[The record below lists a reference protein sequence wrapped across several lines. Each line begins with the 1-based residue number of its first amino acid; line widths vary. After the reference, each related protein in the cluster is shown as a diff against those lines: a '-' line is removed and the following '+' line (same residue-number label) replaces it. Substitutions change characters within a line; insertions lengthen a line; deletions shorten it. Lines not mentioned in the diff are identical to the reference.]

1 MLEYSEPVTKLI
13 DEFKRLPG
21 IGQKTAQRLAFHVLR
36 MSEADVER
44 FVGALEEV
52 KRRIVSCS
60 VCNNL
65 TDVDPCRFCAST
77 SRDRSMICVVE
88 EPYNLVA
95 VEKTRSYHGLYHVL
109 HGSLSPIR
117 GLGPEDLRLANL
129 LPRLRPENNDGV
141 EVREVILATNPNTEG
156 EATASYISRLLK
168 PLGVRVTRIAMGMPV
183 GSDLEYVDEVT
194 MDKAL
199 ANRHEIWF
207 KVQGSKLST
216 GQKLFFDMH
225 KRPPRRYP

>member
-13 DEFKRLPG
+13 DEFRRLPG
-21 IGQKTAQRLAFHVLR
+21 IGQKTASRLAFHVLR
-36 MSEADVER
+36 MTEADVRR
-44 FVGALEEV
+44 FAEALEEV
-52 KRRIVSCS
+52 KRRIVMCS

-65 TDVDPCRFCAST
+65 TDVEPCRFCSST
-77 SRDRSMICVVE
+77 SRDRSLICIVE

-95 VEKTRSYHGLYHVL
+95 VEKTRSYRGLYHVL
-109 HGSLSPIR
+109 HGTLSPIR
-117 GLGPEDLRLANL
+117 GTGPDELRLQNL

-168 PLGVRVTRIAMGMPV
+168 PLGVRTTRIAMGMPV
-183 GSDLEYVDEVT
+183 GSDLEFVDEVT

-199 ANRHEIWF
+199 ANRHEI
-207 KVQGSKLST
+207 
-216 GQKLFFDMH
+216 
-225 KRPPRRYP
+225 

>member
-21 IGQKTAQRLAFHVLR
+21 IGHKSAQRLAFHVLR
-36 MSEADVER
+36 MPQADVER
-44 FVGALEEV
+44 FVAAMEEV
-52 KRRIVSCS
+52 KLKIVSCT

-65 TDVDPCRFCAST
+65 TDVEPCRFCSST
-77 SRDRSMICVVE
+77 SRDRSIICVVE

-95 VEKTRSYHGLYHVL
+95 VEKTRSYNGLYHVL

-156 EATASYISRLLK
+156 EATAGYISRLLK

-199 ANRHEIWF
+199 TNRHE
-207 KVQGSKLST
+207 
-216 GQKLFFDMH
+216 M
-225 KRPPRRYP
+225 

>member
-1 MLEYSEPVTKLI
+1 MLEYAEPVTKLI

-21 IGQKTAQRLAFHVLR
+21 IGQKTAQRLAFHILR
-36 MSEADVER
+36 TPEADVER
-44 FVGALEEV
+44 FVAAMQEV
-52 KRRIVSCS
+52 KRRIIFCS
-60 VCNNL
+60 ICNNL

-77 SRDRSMICVVE
+77 GRDRSIICVVE

-95 VEKTRSYHGLYHVL
+95 VEKTRSYKGLYHVL

-117 GLGPEDLRLANL
+117 GIGPDDLHLANL

-141 EVREVILATNPNTEG
+141 EVSEVILATNPNTEG
-156 EATASYISRLLK
+156 EATANYISRLLK
-168 PLGVRVTRIAMGMPV
+168 PLGPRVTRIAMGMPV

-199 ANRHEIWF
+199 TNRHEI
-207 KVQGSKLST
+207 
-216 GQKLFFDMH
+216 
-225 KRPPRRYP
+225 

>member
-1 MLEYSEPVTKLI
+1 MLEYAEPVTKLI

-21 IGQKTAQRLAFHVLR
+21 IGHKTAQRLAFHILR
-36 MSEADVER
+36 VPEADVER
-44 FVGALEEV
+44 FVEALREV
-52 KRRIVSCS
+52 KRRIVFCT

-77 SRDRSMICVVE
+77 ARDRSMICVVE

-95 VEKTRSYHGLYHVL
+95 VEKTRSYKGLYHVL

-117 GLGPEDLRLANL
+117 GLGPDDLRLANL
-129 LPRLRPENNDGV
+129 LPRLKPENNDGV

-156 EATASYISRLLK
+156 EATANYISRLLK

-199 ANRHEIWF
+199 ANRHEI
-207 KVQGSKLST
+207 
-216 GQKLFFDMH
+216 
-225 KRPPRRYP
+225 

>member
-21 IGQKTAQRLAFHVLR
+21 IGHKSAQRLAFHVLR
-36 MSEADVER
+36 MTEADVAR
-44 FVGALEEV
+44 FVVALEEV
-52 KRRIVSCS
+52 KRKIVMCS

-65 TDVDPCRFCAST
+65 TDVDPCRFCSSAN
-77 SRDRSMICVVE
+77 RDRSMVCVVE

-95 VEKTRSYHGLYHVL
+95 VEKTRSYNGLYHVL
-109 HGSLSPIR
+109 HGALSPIR

-199 ANRHEIWF
+199 ANRHEI
-207 KVQGSKLST
+207 
-216 GQKLFFDMH
+216 
-225 KRPPRRYP
+225 

>member
-21 IGQKTAQRLAFHVLR
+21 IGHKSAQRLAFHVLR
-36 MSEADVER
+36 MPQADVER
-44 FVGALEEV
+44 FVAAMEEV
-52 KRRIVSCS
+52 KRKIVSCT

-65 TDVDPCRFCAST
+65 TDVDPCRFCSST
-77 SRDRSMICVVE
+77 ARDRSMICVVE

-95 VEKTRSYHGLYHVL
+95 VEKTRSDNGLYHVL

-117 GLGPEDLRLANL
+117 GLGPEDLRLQNL

-199 ANRHEIWF
+199 ANRHEI
-207 KVQGSKLST
+207 
-216 GQKLFFDMH
+216 
-225 KRPPRRYP
+225 

>member
-1 MLEYSEPVTKLI
+1 MLEYAEPVTRLI

-21 IGQKTAQRLAFHVLR
+21 IGQKSAQRLAFHILR
-36 MSEADVER
+36 MSEGDVER
-44 FVGALEEV
+44 FVAALEEV
-52 KRRIVSCS
+52 KRKIVFCS
-60 VCNNL
+60 ICNNL
-65 TDVDPCRFCAST
+65 TDVDPCRYCAST
-77 SRDRSMICVVE
+77 SRDRSLMCIVE

-95 VEKTRSYHGLYHVL
+95 IEKTRSYHGLYHVL

-117 GLGPEDLRLANL
+117 GINPDDLRLANL
-129 LPRLRPENNDGV
+129 LPRLKAENNDGI

-168 PLGVRVTRIAMGMPV
+168 PLGMRVTRIAMGMPV

-199 ANRHEIWF
+199 ANRHEI
-207 KVQGSKLST
+207 
-216 GQKLFFDMH
+216 
-225 KRPPRRYP
+225 

>member
-21 IGQKTAQRLAFHVLR
+21 IGHKSAQRLAFHILR
-36 MSEADVER
+36 MTQADVER
-44 FVGALEEV
+44 FVAAMEEV
-52 KRRIVSCS
+52 KRKIVSCT

-65 TDVDPCRFCAST
+65 TDVEPCRFCSST
-77 SRDRSMICVVE
+77 ARDRSIICVVE

-95 VEKTRSYHGLYHVL
+95 VEKTRSYNGLYHVL

-117 GLGPEDLRLANL
+117 GLGPEDLRLQNL

-199 ANRHEIWF
+199 TNRHEI
-207 KVQGSKLST
+207 
-216 GQKLFFDMH
+216 
-225 KRPPRRYP
+225 

>member
-21 IGQKTAQRLAFHVLR
+21 VGHKSAQRLAFHVLR
-36 MSEADVER
+36 MTEADVAR
-44 FVGALEEV
+44 FVAALEEV
-52 KRRIVSCS
+52 KLKIVMCT

-65 TDVDPCRFCAST
+65 TDVEPCRFCSST

-95 VEKTRSYHGLYHVL
+95 VEKTRSYNGLYHVL
-109 HGSLSPIR
+109 HGALSPIR

-129 LPRLRPENNDGV
+129 LPRLRPENNEGI
-141 EVREVILATNPNTEG
+141 EVLEVILATNPNTEG

-199 ANRHEIWF
+199 TNRHEI
-207 KVQGSKLST
+207 
-216 GQKLFFDMH
+216 
-225 KRPPRRYP
+225 

>member
-21 IGQKTAQRLAFHVLR
+21 VGHKSAQRLAFHVLR
-36 MSEADVER
+36 MTDADVER
-44 FVGALEEV
+44 FVAALEEV
-52 KRRIVSCS
+52 KRKIVSCT

-65 TDVDPCRFCAST
+65 TDVDPCRFCSST
-77 SRDRSMICVVE
+77 TRDRSIVCVVE

-95 VEKTRSYHGLYHVL
+95 VEKTRSYNGLYHVL

-117 GLGPEDLRLANL
+117 GLGPEDLRLQNL
-129 LPRLRPENNDGV
+129 LPRLRPDNNDGV

-199 ANRHEIWF
+199 ANRHEI
-207 KVQGSKLST
+207 
-216 GQKLFFDMH
+216 
-225 KRPPRRYP
+225 

>member
-1 MLEYSEPVTKLI
+1 MLEYAEPVTRLI

-21 IGQKTAQRLAFHVLR
+21 IGQKSAQRLAFHILR
-36 MSEADVER
+36 MSEGDVER
-44 FVGALEEV
+44 FVAALEEV
-52 KRRIVSCS
+52 KRKIVFCS
-60 VCNNL
+60 ICNNL
-65 TDVDPCRFCAST
+65 TDVEPCRYCSSA
-77 SRDRSMICVVE
+77 SRDRSLMCIVE

-95 VEKTRSYHGLYHVL
+95 IEKTRSYHGLYHVL

-117 GLGPEDLRLANL
+117 GINPDDLRLANL
-129 LPRLRPENNDGV
+129 LPRLKAENNDGI

-168 PLGVRVTRIAMGMPV
+168 PLGMRVTRIAMGMPV

-199 ANRHEIWF
+199 ANRHEI
-207 KVQGSKLST
+207 
-216 GQKLFFDMH
+216 
-225 KRPPRRYP
+225 